1 MSLVKSFIHRLIYM
15 YFDQKPHLTVFCHYA
30 TAQLLVLCNYVIVY
44 LEIGPMSSESTF
56 TLSSDTFD

>member
-1 MSLVKSFIHRLIYM
+1 M
-15 YFDQKPHLTVFCHYA
+15 YFDQKPHLTAFCHCA
-30 TAQLLVLCNYVIVY
+30 TACAQLLVLCNYVIVY